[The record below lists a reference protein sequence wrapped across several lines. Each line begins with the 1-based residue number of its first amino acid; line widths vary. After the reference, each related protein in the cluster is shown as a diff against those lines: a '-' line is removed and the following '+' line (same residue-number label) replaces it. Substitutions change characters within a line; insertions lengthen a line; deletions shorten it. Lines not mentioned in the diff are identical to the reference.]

1 MKTKEEIKEEIIE
14 LYGAT
19 QALSEAMNFLH
30 AQRMEK
36 SKQMMALNHMLKEM
50 EDKDDCVGW
59 FGYDTGVGAWFET
72 NKGDDGAIPLYKNA
86 LEMANRAL
94 ETKDATVQVSPFE
107 FVEMVM
113 EKEHLIGQPIFWAQW
128 PNEEKK

>member
-1 MKTKEEIKEEIIE
+1 MKTKQEIKDEIVE

-50 EDKDDCVGW
+50 DD
-59 FGYDTGVGAWFET
+59 DNGVEGA
-72 NKGDDGAIPLYKNA
+72 
-86 LEMANRAL
+86 
-94 ETKDATVQVSPFE
+94 
-107 FVEMVM
+107 
-113 EKEHLIGQPIFWAQW
+113 PI
-128 PNEEKK
+128 